1 MNVLLRIL
9 FSNFHTL
16 ASTMLLFSVSNF
28 LYILFFLFFSEKI
41 NNALLSTSL
50 PLFFPQFHPSELR
63 HKASSSRKPTQ
74 LRLYAE
80 R

>member
-1 MNVLLRIL
+1 MNVLLRIF

-28 LYILFFLFFSEKI
+28 LYILFLFFSEKI